1 VAFKNSSVSNFS
13 KDGLFSE
20 LRSRI
25 LNLDPVV
32 FVESH
37 LTLDGKPFRL
47 NNNGY
52 KPFAD
57 IYRYIAVK
65 AVEPNAKPIVLVK
78 GRQVGATTMAAALEC
93 YFMTCG
99 LFGNNSRSPMRI
111 MHLFPT
117 LGMAAAYTKDKLDPM
132 IGQAI
137 PEPGQLKPN
146 GLLKSFMESRLDASS
161 PANNNQT
168 FKKFYGGNQIWIES
182 TGVDGN
188 RVRGRTVDCAMF
200 DECFPYEQCIET
212 ETGNVSIGKLYDWYL
227 ENKPLPLVKT
237 YNESIREFEYKKIVN
252 VWQRGERELVQI
264 TCGNTKIKCT
274 PNHKFLTSD
283 GWKKAFELNF
293 NDGECDDIE
302 TSNGESVWVDDVS
315 VIGGKELVYDIEV
328 EDNHNFCL
336 SNCGFIVH
344 NCQDIPGLAIGAV
357 NKILAQ
363 GKYGL
368 RGEGVQ
374 VYFGTPKQK
383 GTEYWKMWQNSSQ
396 QYYHLHCEKCGEY
409 FPLYRPDTKWEEVWL
424 YGFIVKC
431 TYCGHEQDKNE
442 AAERGKWIPLNANE
456 ETDYVGY
463 HINQLYIPHFT
474 RETIDKAK
482 PEKSA
487 INTERIYQNEVLGEF
502 YDGEGG
508 TVSLE
513 EIHTKCA
520 DNDRKCRSIIGPS
533 ESTRVYAGF
542 DWGQRA
548 NLDQIVGRRQGQSY
562 SCGVILT
569 AEGPR
574 RFNVEYAV
582 RLIKND
588 PQSKVDAVE
597 EMFRR
602 YSITLAVGDIGDAF
616 DLSHKLQRM
625 YGRRFLASRA
635 LPRIKGYI
643 RYHHDIFPKTIVF
656 ERDYYISELIGLL
669 KEGAIRFPYG
679 SFDQIDWLV
688 SHCCSM
694 DIKITKNRA
703 GDPVKHYVKGVAP
716 NDGFMALLNAYF
728 AWKFD
733 VTQGFKIKQ
742 PDFWKYEITSK
753 KRAIPAIVGYIKR
766 RV

>member
-1 VAFKNSSVSNFS
+1 MKSTAIPFA

-20 LRSRI
+20 LKSRI

-32 FVESH
+32 FTESH

-47 NNNGY
+47 NGNGY

-65 AVEPNAKPIVLVK
+65 AVEPNSKPIVLVK

-99 LFGNNSRSPMRI
+99 LYGNNSRSPMRI

-117 LGMAAAYTKDKLDPM
+117 LGMASAYTKDKLDPM
-132 IGQAI
+132 ILQAI
-137 PEPGQLKPN
+137 QEPGQLKPN
-146 GLLKSFMESRLDASS
+146 GLLKSFVEARLDASS

-168 FKKFYGGNQIWIES
+168 FKRFNGGNQIWIES

-188 RVRGRTVDCAMF
+188 RIRGRTIDCAMF
-200 DECFPYEQCIET
+200 DECFPYDQTIEID
-212 ETGNVSIGKLYDWYL
+212 GGKIQIGKLYEL
-227 ENKPLPLVKT
+227 FESRQKLPFVKSF
-237 YNESIREFEYKKIVN
+237 NEATNQFEYKQILNIWK
-252 VWQRGERELVQI
+252 RSERNLVEI
-264 TCGNTKIKCT
+264 SCGNLKIKCT
-274 PNHKFLTSD
+274 DNHPFLTTK
-283 GWKKAFELNF
+283 GWIKAINLKSKILKTTT
-293 NDGECDDIE
+293 NDIK
-302 TSNGESVWVDDVS
+302 VIDV
-315 VIGGKELVYDIEV
+315 VCLIDKEIVYDLEIA
-328 EDNHNFCL
+328 DNHNF
-336 SNCGFIVH
+336 IVDGLIAH

-357 NKILAQ
+357 NKVLSQSKFGI
-363 GKYGL
+363 K
-368 RGEGVQ
+368 GEGVQ

-396 QYYHLHCEKCGEY
+396 QYFHLNCEKCGEY
-409 FPLYRPDTKWEEVWL
+409 FPLYRPDVKWEEIWL
-424 YGFIVKC
+424 FGFIVKC
-431 TYCGHEQDKNE
+431 TYCGHEQDKHE
-442 AAERGKWIPLNANE
+442 AAERGKWIPLNPNE
-456 ETDYVGY
+456 NPDYVGY
-463 HINQLYIPHFT
+463 HINQLYIPGFT
-474 RETIDKAK
+474 RETIEKAK
-482 PEKSA
+482 PERNA
-487 INTERIYQNEVLGEF
+487 VNTERIYQNEVLGEF
-502 YDGEGG
+502 FDGEGG
-508 TVSLE
+508 TVNLE
-513 EIHTKCA
+513 EIHKKCA
-520 DNDRKCRSIIGPS
+520 DIGRRCRESIEAS

-548 NLDQIVGRRQGQSY
+548 NLDQITGRRQGQSF

-574 RFNVEYAV
+574 KFSVEYAV
-582 RLIKND
+582 RLLKND
-588 PQSKVDAVE
+588 PQSKADAVE

-643 RYHHDIFPKTIVF
+643 RYHHDIFPKTICF

-679 SFDQIDWLV
+679 SWDQIDWLV

-703 GDPVKHYVKGVAP
+703 GDPVKHYVKGVSP
-716 NDGFMALLNAYF
+716 NDGFMALLNAYL

-733 VTQGFKIKQ
+733 ITQGFKIKQ

-753 KRAIPAIVGYIKR
+753 KRAIPAVVGYIKR
-766 RV
+766 RI